1 MITFKCFKVA
11 LQYTNSLHPNTP
23 LFIPEPQQ
31 SLCGKPC
38 KPWRVPCDIWYINMR
53 CHQMP
58 SQDSSV
64 LKRKCHMKLCY
75 MPHTKVV
82 LWYFTW
88 FGCEQPDRQVCLAL
102 SVQEPSF
109 RCRGLAGSSPSAHS
123 GWSRTSHRSQIPRST
138 PWINKD
144 LQTFESQPRY
154 WFSEQGAVVEVRL
167 SQPKLNQIEKGN
179 SYLAYSSNQ
188 SATEALSQPPWSCN
202 PQRHIWI

>member
-1 MITFKCFKVA
+1 MLYNTHTAYTKTHHSSYLSLSKVFVE
-11 LQYTNSLHPNTP
+11 SPVSPGVCPN
-23 LFIPEPQQ
+23 
-31 SLCGKPC
+31 
-38 KPWRVPCDIWYINMR
+38 IWYIHMR

-64 LKRKCHMKLCY
+64 LKLKCHMKLCY

-88 FGCEQPDRQVCLAL
+88 FGCEQPDRRVCLAL

-109 RCRGLAGSSPSAHS
+109 RCRGLAGSSPSARL

-144 LQTFESQPRY
+144 LQTFESHPRY
-154 WFSEQGAVVEVRL
+154 WFSEQGCCCWGQTFQTKIKSGR
-167 SQPKLNQIEKGN
+167 KGHLGEIHTWRTPQT
-179 SYLAYSSNQ
+179 SRRQ
-188 SATEALSQPPWSCN
+188 KHSAN
-202 PQRHIWI
+202 PLGPAIHKDIFEF

>member
-1 MITFKCFKVA
+1 
-11 LQYTNSLHPNTP
+11 
-23 LFIPEPQQ
+23 
-31 SLCGKPC
+31 
-38 KPWRVPCDIWYINMR
+38 
-53 CHQMP
+53 MP

-88 FGCEQPDRQVCLAL
+88 FGCEPPDRQVCLAL

-109 RCRGLAGSSPSAHS
+109 RCRGLAGSSPSARL

-154 WFSEQGAVVEVRL
+154 WFSVVVEVRL
-167 SQPKLNQIEKGN
+167 SKSKLNQVEKGTWGKFIPGILLKPVGDRSIKPTPLVLQSTKTYLNLKFVHFHLFNLN
-179 SYLAYSSNQ
+179 SFFPGW
-188 SATEALSQPPWSCN
+188 TT
-202 PQRHIWI
+202 